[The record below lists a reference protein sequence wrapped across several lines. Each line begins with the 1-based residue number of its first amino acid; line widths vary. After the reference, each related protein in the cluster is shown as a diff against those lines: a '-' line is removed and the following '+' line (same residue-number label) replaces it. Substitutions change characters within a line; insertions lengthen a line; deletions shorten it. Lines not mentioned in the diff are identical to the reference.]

1 MKRILLGGLSVL
13 LTSAIA
19 APAAVLA
26 QEGSDN
32 LVVQRDN
39 IITVNG
45 ITPVNLVYQ
54 AYRGEFKNQG
64 IPGYSGLIDAYGTRQ
79 VSAESLVKTAIA
91 ANLVSQEALND
102 QGYINAVDSQLRDFQ
117 NIGS

>member
-1 MKRILLGGLSVL
+1 MKRILLGGLSLL

-19 APAAVLA
+19 APAVLA

-39 IITVNG
+39 ITTVKG
-45 ITPVNLVYQ
+45 ITPVNLAYQ

-102 QGYINAVDSQLRDFQ
+102 EGYINAVDSQLRDFQ